1 MARTGRDYQIAANE
15 AVRDAFR
22 RGVKGVG
29 IEAATGL
36 GKGFIIADIARQVF
50 AKGGRVLV
58 LVNRDN
64 LCDQLSASLVE
75 QGLYPQIERGMD
87 KASPL
92 AEVVVG
98 SIPTLQGE
106 RLKKWNQ
113 SHFRLVITDEC
124 FIAGTLI
131 STPKGAVPIE
141 SIQRG
146 DFVTSFNHN
155 DNLPRYR
162 KVIETSKRS
171 CISQIISVR
180 FSNGEKITCTANHPI
195 FSDGK
200 YIPANELTAGAEVL
214 TISKH
219 ETSMHS
225 NNQNRKLS
233 PLREGSRVREQI
245 QKVGRMV
252 SNIGRSAKGAVLLF
266 FGVPGQGKVGSKL
279 KVDNRKQSHEIA
291 GDAGEGFNIASRNGM
306 EADCSGR
313 ERETSSVPPD
323 TSSFDSR
330 MEDRGCSKDKQ
341 ASRKPMAS
349 MLQVGHCQRGFENRS
364 GDRWKF
370 ASDTNRENTGCK
382 KGCAIEVF
390 RVESIEVFQRE
401 SDPRTTSMREG
412 CSVYNLEVEEDNNYF
427 ASGVLVHNCHF
438 SAAKTFRNTL
448 DYFSSAYHVFMTA
461 TMERHDKK
469 GLWSGCEEIV
479 YSMPLQKGIDE
490 GWLVPFDFE
499 ELPVPI
505 EITDIQAAKKMWT
518 EKDEV
523 EVFSGKDYLPRL
535 FAEAASRV
543 HDRKALFFWPNCDSS
558 KEAEKHFNELGI
570 SSKHVDGYMDK
581 KSINEILAW
590 FKEPGYKSL
599 HNADL
604 LSFGYDNP
612 SIDCVGIMR
621 LSRSIPMLKQRLGR
635 GTRPLCPVDRYPDA
649 ATRKMAIAESEK
661 PSVKVLDLM
670 IQLGAVKNKFAESTA
685 LITDNDE
692 EKAFIRD
699 EMRKAGKPLSMGEI
713 ESKLKVKRETDKEKM
728 LAKLAEDAGNAAL
741 KRPRKEPFYAD
752 ILSKHCFGEDATK
765 KQIGFL
771 RSMGYTGK
779 TDIFKHQ
786 ASKII
791 ARFLA
796 NKPKTKAA

>member
-113 SHFRLVITDEC
+113 SHFKMVITDE
-124 FIAGTLI
+124 A
-131 STPKGAVPIE
+131 
-141 SIQRG
+141 
-146 DFVTSFNHN
+146 
-155 DNLPRYR
+155 
-162 KVIETSKRS
+162 
-171 CISQIISVR
+171 
-180 FSNGEKITCTANHPI
+180 
-195 FSDGK
+195 
-200 YIPANELTAGAEVL
+200 
-214 TISKH
+214 
-219 ETSMHS
+219 
-225 NNQNRKLS
+225 
-233 PLREGSRVREQI
+233 
-245 QKVGRMV
+245 
-252 SNIGRSAKGAVLLF
+252 
-266 FGVPGQGKVGSKL
+266 
-279 KVDNRKQSHEIA
+279 
-291 GDAGEGFNIASRNGM
+291 
-306 EADCSGR
+306 
-313 ERETSSVPPD
+313 
-323 TSSFDSR
+323 
-330 MEDRGCSKDKQ
+330 
-341 ASRKPMAS
+341 
-349 MLQVGHCQRGFENRS
+349 
-364 GDRWKF
+364 
-370 ASDTNRENTGCK
+370 
-382 KGCAIEVF
+382 
-390 RVESIEVFQRE
+390 
-401 SDPRTTSMREG
+401 
-412 CSVYNLEVEEDNNYF
+412 
-427 ASGVLVHNCHF
+427 HF
-438 SAAKTFRNTL
+438 SAAKTFKNTL
-448 DYFSSAYHVFMTA
+448 DYFASAYHVFMTA

-505 EITDIQAAKKMWT
+505 EISDVQAAKKMWT

-543 HDRKALFFWPNCDSS
+543 TERKALFFWPNCDSS

-581 KSINEILAW
+581 KSINEILEW

-649 ATRKMAIAESEK
+649 ETRKMAIAESEK

-685 LITDNDE
+685 LITDNDD
-692 EKAFIRD
+692 EKKFIRE
-699 EMRKAGKPLSMGEI
+699 EMRKAGRSLSMGEI

-728 LAKLAEDAGNAAL
+728 LAKLAEDAANASL
-741 KRPRKEPFYAD
+741 KRPKKEPYYAD
-752 ILSKHCFGEDATK
+752 ILRQDYQGEDATK
-765 KQIGFL
+765 KQMGFL
-771 RSMGYTGK
+771 KSLGYTGPIYMRK
-779 TDIFKHQ
+779 IQ

-796 NKPKTKAA
+796 NKPKTHAA